1 MKSLERFIVFL
12 ILVIGLLLAL
22 FVSNLAAEEATI
34 TVAEFPVLTTSA
46 GQSADINTL
55 NIVADEAGL
64 KYDYCDVPTI
74 EMIDAGVGLAGAESG
89 PGFHVEVL
97 TDLEEYPVKTP
108 YKTIIFAIGASL
120 KGMGASGL
128 TLDSEEARLKK
139 IIDYCKKNKIFI
151 IATHLGGLSAR
162 GAPGGDNERMI
173 DAVAPF
179 ADYIIITNDGNKD
192 GRFTAITEKN
202 KINLT
207 EIEYALDLVDILK
220 QVFQLVE

>member
-1 MKSLERFIVFL
+1 MKNLDRFIVFL

-34 TVAEFPVLTTSA
+34 TLAEFPVLTTSA

-74 EMIDAGVGLAGAESG
+74 EMIDAGVGLAGAKSG

-97 TDLEEYPVKTP
+97 TDLEKYPVKTP

-128 TLDSEEARLKK
+128 TLNSEEVRLKK
-139 IIDYCKKNKIFI
+139 IIDYCKKKKIFI

-162 GAPGGDNERMI
+162 GAPAGDNERMI
-173 DAVAPF
+173 DTVAPF
-179 ADYIIITNDGNKD
+179 ADYLIVTKDGNKD
-192 GRFTAITEKN
+192 GRFTTIAEKN

-207 EIEYALDLVDILK
+207 EIEYALDLVDTLI
-220 QVFQLVE
+220 QIFQLSE

>member
-74 EMIDAGVGLAGAESG
+74 EMIDAGVGLAGAKSG

-97 TDLEEYPVKTP
+97 TDLEKYPVKTP

-128 TLDSEEARLKK
+128 TLNSEEARLKK

-173 DAVAPF
+173 DTVAPF
-179 ADYIIITNDGNKD
+179 ADYIIVTKDGNKD
-192 GRFTAITEKN
+192 GRFTTIAEKN
-202 KINLT
+202 KVNLT

-220 QVFQLVE
+220 QVFQLIE

>member
-1 MKSLERFIVFL
+1 MKSLEKFIVFS
-12 ILVIGLLLAL
+12 ILVIGLLLVL
-22 FVSNLAAEEATI
+22 FVSNLATEETTI

-74 EMIDAGVGLAGAESG
+74 EMIDAGVGLAGAKSG

-97 TDLEEYPVKTP
+97 TDLEKYPVKTP

-128 TLDSEEARLKK
+128 TLNSEEARLKK

-179 ADYIIITNDGNKD
+179 ADYIIVTKDGNKD
-192 GRFTAITEKN
+192 GRFTTIAEKN

-220 QVFQLVE
+220 QVFQLIE

>member
-1 MKSLERFIVFL
+1 MKSLSKVIVLAIFISSF
-12 ILVIGLLLAL
+12 IIAL
-22 FVSNLAAEEATI
+22 SALGVAADEETI
-34 TVAEFPVLTTSA
+34 PTAEFPVLTTSA

-74 EMIDAGVGLAGAESG
+74 EMIDAGVGLAGEKSG

-97 TDLEEYPVKTP
+97 ADLEKYPVKTP
-108 YKTIIFAIGASL
+108 YKTIIFAIGASM

-128 TLDSEEARLKK
+128 TIESEVKRLKN
-139 IIDYCKKNKIFI
+139 IINYCKKNKIFI

-162 GAPGGDNERMI
+162 GAPGGDNEKMI

-179 ADYIIITNDGNKD
+179 ADYIIVTKDGNKD
-192 GRFTAITEKN
+192 GRFTTITEKN